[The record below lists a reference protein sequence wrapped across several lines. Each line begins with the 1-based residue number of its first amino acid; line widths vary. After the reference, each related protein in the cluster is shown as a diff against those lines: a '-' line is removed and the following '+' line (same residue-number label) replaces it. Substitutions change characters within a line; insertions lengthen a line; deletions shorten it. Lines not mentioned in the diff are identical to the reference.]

1 MDKKKIEKIKAEAV
15 EEYRKNVVNK
25 IYGIYK
31 ILGITRPVDDS
42 GKLTQEEM
50 LAIKSGARSAY
61 AYVLGLLGAD
71 GEQTERGARK
81 AGAWTLAEYTV
92 DIGAEIHKV
101 ELEKLGL

>member
-1 MDKKKIEKIKAEAV
+1 MTTEDIEKVKTEAV
-15 EEYRKNVVNK
+15 EEYRKNVVKK
-25 IYGIYK
+25 IDGIYK

-71 GEQTERGARK
+71 GEQTERENK
-81 AGAWTLAEYTV
+81 EIPDLLLAKGTV
-92 DIGAEIHKV
+92 IVGAEIHHG
-101 ELEKLGL
+101 ELRRYGL